1 MTNNL
6 IDLTG
11 FATLLTDIVDG
22 AETKE
27 ERDHLL
33 TVVKRLKAGEPTVTQ
48 SDPWMAATVG

>member
-33 TVVKRLKAGEPTVTQ
+33 TIVERIKAGEPTATQ
-48 SDPWMAATVG
+48 SDPWMVATVG

>member
-11 FATLLTDIVDG
+11 FGTLLTDIVDG
-22 AETKE
+22 AETKD
-27 ERDHLL
+27 ERDHLR
-33 TVVKRLKAGEPTVTQ
+33 TVIERLKAGEPTVAQ